1 MQANARRH
9 VAGDFLSLAR
19 YAGTMP
25 RVGSKIRRGGYEGEG
40 KIGLWD
46 LIAGFAPAQTGR
58 AFGGDA
64 DDVPLSD
71 PTSTQCRS
79 KATQSAICS
88 ATKVSK
94 LPGLPKI
101 AARP

>member
-1 MQANARRH
+1 MQANARRR
-9 VAGDFLSLAR
+9 VPGDFLSLAR

-25 RVGSKIRRGGYEGEG
+25 RIGPRFGATDNEGEG

-46 LIAGFAPAQTGR
+46 LIAGCALGQTGR
-58 AFGGDA
+58 GFGGDVV
-64 DDVPLSD
+64 DVPLSD
-71 PTSTQCRS
+71 TTSAQCRS
-79 KATQSAICS
+79 KATQSEICS
-88 ATKVSK
+88 ATKLSK

>member
-1 MQANARRH
+1 MQANARRR

-25 RVGSKIRRGGYEGEG
+25 RIGSKIRRDGYEGEG

-46 LIAGFAPAQTGR
+46 LIAGFALGQTGR
-58 AFGGDA
+58 GFGGDV

-71 PTSTQCRS
+71 MTSAQSRS
-79 KATQSAICS
+79 KATQSEICS
-88 ATKVSK
+88 ATKLSK